1 MKLDQV
7 LPPAIAK
14 EGWFELYEGDRGK
27 HEYVVCISLPLRS
40 TLNWGV
46 FFQSREHF
54 GGFLSFFFSLFSNLQ
69 IGFFFL

>member
-27 HEYVVCISLPLRS
+27 HEYVVCISSPLLS
-40 TLNWGV
+40 LVN
-46 FFQSREHF
+46 QSSREHF
-54 GGFLSFFFSLFSNLQ
+54 GGFYLSFFLLLSH
-69 IGFFFL
+69 